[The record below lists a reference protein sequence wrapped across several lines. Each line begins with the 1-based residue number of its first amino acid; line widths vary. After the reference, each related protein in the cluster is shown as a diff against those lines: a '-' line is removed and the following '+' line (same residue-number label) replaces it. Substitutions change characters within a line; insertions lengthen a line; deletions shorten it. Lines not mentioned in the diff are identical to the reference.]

1 MEYEWDFAIVLRDYD
16 LLLLG
21 LLNTLKV
28 TGLALLFGVPLGLVL
43 ALLRLYGNL
52 PIRIPIGILIEFLR
66 ATPPIAQLFW
76 FFFALPILIGI
87 EMDPFK
93 ASVLTF
99 SLQSSAFFAEVFR
112 GGIVSIDKGQWEAA
126 KAIGMNRNQ
135 TLNRIILPQA
145 IKRMIPAF
153 LERAIELMKTTTLVS
168 TISYADL
175 LYQAN
180 NIAQSTYRALE
191 VFNHRCGHVFRRN
204 FHLFNWRKTARA
216 LYGAHGRDDGALEE
230 KHHGT
235 QLGFLFCLCQ
245 QDLVANR
252 TAKHGYSR
260 RHMPRLGPVLW
271 HFHRSCKIFTQS
283 IAELASNGIC

>member
-1 MEYEWDFAIVLRDYD
+1 MGYEWDFGIVLRESD

-28 TGLALLFGVPLGLVL
+28 TALALLFGVPLGLFL
-43 ALLRLYGNL
+43 SLCRLFGNALLRLPVGL
-52 PIRIPIGILIEFLR
+52 VIEFLR

-76 FFFALPILIGI
+76 FFFALPILIGVEI
-87 EMDPFK
+87 DPFK

-112 GGIVSIDKGQWEAA
+112 GGILSVEQGQWEAA
-126 KAIGMNRNQ
+126 KALGMSRNAG
-135 TLNRIILPQA
+135 LRRVILPQA
-145 IKRMIPAF
+145 VKRMVPAF

-191 VFNHRCGHVFRRN
+191 VFTIAAGMYFVVIFACSLGVRV
-204 FHLFNWRKTARA
+204 L
-216 LYGAHGRDDGALEE
+216 E
-230 KHHGT
+230 KH
-235 QLGFLFCLCQ
+235 LG
-245 QDLVANR
+245 R
-252 TAKHGYSR
+252 TG
-260 RHMPRLGPVLW
+260 
-271 HFHRSCKIFTQS
+271 
-283 IAELASNGIC
+283 ELTVG